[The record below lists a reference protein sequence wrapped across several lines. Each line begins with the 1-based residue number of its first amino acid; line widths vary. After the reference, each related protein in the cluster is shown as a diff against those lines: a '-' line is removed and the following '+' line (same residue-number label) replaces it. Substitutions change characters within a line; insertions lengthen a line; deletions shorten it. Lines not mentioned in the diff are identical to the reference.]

1 MRQVPETKPPHE
13 EPLDP
18 SPAMAP
24 LCSVFRRYLR
34 SQDLKY
40 TPERAATLDAI
51 IDRDGVFEVEE
62 LRLQMQHEGHRI
74 SKATIY
80 RTINLLVE
88 AGIITEALFDS
99 KQAHY
104 RLVYGREARDF
115 MLCVKTGKLVEFGNE
130 ELVALRELICAK
142 FGWKA
147 VGHRFQIYGLSPES
161 RDKNNDTE

>member
-1 MRQVPETKPPHE
+1 MRQVPETKPPSE
-13 EPLDP
+13 APLDP
-18 SPAMAP
+18 ISSMAP
-24 LCSVFRRYLR
+24 LCSVFRRHLR

-51 IDRDGVFEVEE
+51 IDCDGVFEVEE
-62 LRLQMQHEGHRI
+62 LRLQMQDQGHRI

-99 KQAHY
+99 NQAHY
-104 RLVYGREARDF
+104 RIVYGREPRDL
-115 MLCVKTGKLVEFGNE
+115 MLCMKTGKVVEFGNE
-130 ELVALRELICAK
+130 ELVALRERICKK

-147 VGHRFQIYGLSPES
+147 VGHRFQIYAISPED
-161 RDKNNDTE
+161 RGLNDADV